1 MEDLAV
7 IQYNCILN
15 FGGILKLMI
24 LLLEEWKIVSLH
36 QFILFLKF
44 QFTLFV
50 ILHIFA
56 IYIYIYINQ
65 LLYFASSYQGKA
77 T

>member
-1 MEDLAV
+1 MEGLAV

-36 QFILFLKF
+36 QFILFNLRY
-44 QFTLFV
+44 L
-50 ILHIFA
+50 
-56 IYIYIYINQ
+56 
-65 LLYFASSYQGKA
+65 
-77 T
+77 